1 MRRNPNRQIPSFR
14 RLKAGHT
21 TEPMHRPSW
30 REGDEP
36 KDNLLVRF
44 TDAFTGRWLLI
55 LCWGLL
61 AVPFIQLGF
70 WYLAAWGVIDQDW
83 VLSFAERVA
92 AFSWW
97 LEGVLG

>member
-1 MRRNPNRQIPSFR
+1 MRRHPNRQIPSFR

-21 TEPMHRPSW
+21 TEPMHRRSW
-30 REGDEP
+30 RESDEP

-70 WYLAAWGVIDQDW
+70 WYLVTGVFSYESM
-83 VLSFAERVA
+83 VSFAERVA
-92 AFSWW
+92 EFTWW
-97 LEGVLG
+97 LEAVLG